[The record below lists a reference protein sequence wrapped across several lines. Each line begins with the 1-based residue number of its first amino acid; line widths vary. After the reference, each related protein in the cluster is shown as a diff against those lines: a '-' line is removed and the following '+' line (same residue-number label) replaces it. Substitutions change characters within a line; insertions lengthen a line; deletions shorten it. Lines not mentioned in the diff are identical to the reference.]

1 MLHFIFRW
9 LDFPLQ
15 GHFLLDRSVFHFCF
29 SFFWWKE
36 IFDKRI
42 DRTGALPFH
51 SIPFYFLR
59 AFFIVL
65 LDFLVT
71 ALKGRKRNVYK
82 AMFLLGAVSLGFPWL
97 SGKESAFQCRRRW
110 RPTGD
115 VGLIHE
121 LGRHSGGE
129 HGNPLQYSCL
139 KCPVD
144 REAWRL
150 RSTGSQSGTERL
162 STHSSSVLGM
172 PCFSRSVLFS
182 CTLHAG
188 CIVLSSKGILFSAV
202 FPRLCCR

>member
-1 MLHFIFRW
+1 M
-9 LDFPLQ
+9 
-15 GHFLLDRSVFHFCF
+15 
-29 SFFWWKE
+29 
-36 IFDKRI
+36 FDKRI
-42 DRTGALPFH
+42 DHTGALHFH

-59 AFFIVL
+59 ALLVML

-82 AMFLLGAVSLGFPWL
+82 AIFLLGAVSVCFPSDSVVKNL
-97 SGKESAFQCRRRW
+97 PSNA
-110 RPTGD
+110 GD
-115 VGLIHE
+115 AGDMGLIHE
-121 LGRHSGGE
+121 LGRCSGGE

-172 PCFSRSVLFS
+172 LCFSPSVLFS
-182 CTLHAG
+182 GTLHAG
-188 CIVLSSKGILFSAV
+188 CIALSSKAILFSAV
-202 FPRLCCR
+202 FPRLCCL